1 MNPTL
6 KNQQPTNFFETQVLG
21 HPAGLFV
28 LFFTEMWERFSYYGM
43 RAILVLFLVSSFGLG
58 GWDWPREHAL
68 ALYGTYTSL
77 VYLTPILGGYL
88 ADKYLGYQK
97 AVVIGAI
104 IMTLGHASMA
114 LEFAHIF
121 MYIGIALLI
130 IGNGFFKPNITSII
144 SELYQK
150 HPDKKDGAY
159 TIFYMGVNAGA
170 FLGILLCGYLGEKI
184 GWSFGFGL
192 AGVFMLFGM
201 LQFYFARNI
210 FGKAGLTPTKEEDE
224 SEEDKAAKL
233 EFEGDKLNPFLLIDK
248 VLISIAVI
256 LGLVWIINDPVS
268 IIGDSSVLAV
278 GEFDFSNATAL
289 AALFAFFLVLFI
301 RIIRYPAKIRDRMIA
316 IIFFALFTVCFWT
329 CFEQAGG
336 SMTIF
341 AKDYTDRIM
350 SGEWYTVFLI
360 ANILITVIPIAI
372 ITWVLI
378 LLFKQTF
385 KKYPIANLT
394 LGFSF
399 VLIWALVIWMINRDL
414 NSSAYIANYQVVEK
428 AVVDENGKPVL
439 DEDGNQ
445 KKNTITVT
453 EDYIVNAD
461 DELIQKEVSIIE
473 PISYEVGDK
482 IKVIDVD
489 KKGNFIYLSE
499 TNESRIREAAENGA
513 STGIVNA
520 EITEIKENEIEIPAT
535 WFLILNS
542 LFIIIF
548 APLFSKWWE
557 SKSNPSGAMKYGLG
571 LILLGL
577 GFAALAFG
585 SLGIDQGAKVA
596 SVSIIWLILAYLL
609 HTLGELCL
617 SPVALSYIS
626 KLVPG
631 RMIAMMFGIWY
642 IAIAIGNKLAGT
654 LGGQIDKI
662 TEAYSMT
669 TFFLIFT
676 IVPAAL
682 GLIAIVLNPL
692 LKKLMHG
699 VR

>member
-542 LFIIIF
+542 LFIIMF

-557 SKSNPSGAMKYGLG
+557 SKRNPSGAMKYGLG

>member
-1 MNPTL
+1 MSTNLTPQ
-6 KNQQPTNFFETQVLG
+6 KPFNFFESNVLG

-43 RAILVLFLVSSFGLG
+43 RAILVLFLVSAFGLG

-68 ALYGTYTSL
+68 ALYGTYTAL

-97 AVVIGAI
+97 AVIIGAV
-104 IMTLGHASMA
+104 IMTIGHASMA
-114 LEFAHIF
+114 IEIAHVF
-121 MYIGIALLI
+121 MYIGIAGLI

-144 SELYQK
+144 SELYK
-150 HPDKKDGAY
+150 DFPEKKDGAY

-184 GWSFGFGL
+184 GWSYGFGL
-192 AGVFMLFGM
+192 AGIFMLFGM
-201 LQFYFARNI
+201 LQFYLARKI
-210 FGKAGLTPTKEEDE
+210 FGEAGKQPSKELPTEA
-224 SEEDKAAKL
+224 SEKAKL
-233 EFEGDKLNPFLLIDK
+233 EFDGDRLNPFLPIDLI
-248 VLISIAVI
+248 LIGLSVV
-256 LGLVWIINDPVS
+256 LGLVWIINDPAS
-268 IIGDSSVLAV
+268 KIGGTNFLEFGGTDYSTPVVLTALFSFLAV
-278 GEFDFSNATAL
+278 L
-289 AALFAFFLVLFI
+289 IL
-301 RIIRYPAKIRDRMIA
+301 RILRYPRIVRDRMLA
-316 IIFFALFTVCFWT
+316 IIFFALFTVCFWA

-341 AKDYTDRIM
+341 AKDYTNRIM
-350 SGEWYTVFLI
+350 SGDWASIFMI
-360 ANILITVIPIAI
+360 ANTLITVVPVAI
-372 ITWVLI
+372 ITWVLF

-385 KKYPIANLT
+385 KKYPLANLT
-394 LGFSF
+394 LGISF
-399 VLIWALVIWMINRDL
+399 VLIWILIGWMLNREL
-414 NSSAYIANYQVVEK
+414 NSSAYVVSYQVIEEQTQDNEGNL
-428 AVVDENGKPVL
+428 VVNEIV
-439 DEDGNQ
+439 
-445 KKNTITVT
+445 VT
-453 EDYIVNAD
+453 ENMRFPSDQALNTREIT
-461 DELIQKEVSIIE
+461 IIE
-473 PISYEVGDK
+473 PVTFEVGDEMK
-482 IKVIDVD
+482 ITDID
-489 KKGNFIYLSE
+489 KKGSFIYLDEKKEANLRKASISE
-499 TNESRIREAAENGA
+499 KD
-513 STGIVNA
+513 TGIIKA
-520 EITEIKENEIEIPAT
+520 EVVRIKDNEIEIPAT

-542 LFIIIF
+542 LFIIMF

-557 SKSNPSGAMKYGLG
+557 SKRNPSGSMKYGLG

-577 GFAALAFG
+577 GFGALAFG
-585 SLGIDQGAKVA
+585 SMGIEQGAKVA
-596 SVSIIWLILAYLL
+596 SVSIIWLVLAYLF

-642 IAIAIGNKLAGT
+642 IAIAIGNKLAGSM
-654 LGGQIDKI
+654 GGKIDEI

-676 IVPAAL
+676 IVPAGL
-682 GLIAIVLNPL
+682 GLLAIVLNPL